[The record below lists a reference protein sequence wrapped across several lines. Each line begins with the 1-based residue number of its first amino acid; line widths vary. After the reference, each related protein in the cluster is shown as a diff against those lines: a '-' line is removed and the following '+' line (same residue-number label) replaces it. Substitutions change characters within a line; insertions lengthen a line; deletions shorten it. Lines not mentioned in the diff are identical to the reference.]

1 MNCVTTKLFLANN
14 TVLDVKKQVKKEGL
28 LHTIYENDDNHLLTA
43 MFLLHLCR
51 NVESEQRMM
60 YYFAKWPRG
69 LGIGNQQ
76 IQSVLHLQAEEN
88 VP

>member
-14 TVLDVKKQVKKEGL
+14 TVLDVKQQVKIETL
-28 LHTIYENDDNHLLTA
+28 LHTIYDNDDSHLLTA

-51 NVESEQRMM
+51 NVESEQRIM
-60 YYFAKWPRG
+60 YYFVKWPRG

-76 IQSVLHLQAEEN
+76 IQNVFHLQVEEN

>member
-1 MNCVTTKLFLANN
+1 M
-14 TVLDVKKQVKKEGL
+14 LDVKKQVKIEAL
-28 LHTIYENDDNHLLTA
+28 LHAIYENDDIHLLTA

-51 NVESEQRMM
+51 NVESEQRIM
-60 YYFAKWPRG
+60 YYLAKWPRG

-76 IQSVLHLQAEEN
+76 IQDVLHLQVEEN